1 MLSYQQCLLATMLC
15 SSCLLRIMHS
25 VCLLAG
31 EDDLRDVRSAV
42 ADLAGRWMDLGIS
55 LGMSPSDL
63 DHILSANPHSPSNCL
78 TKTLTLWLRQSYT
91 VSITFIFLFHLLA
104 TQI

>member
-15 SSCLLRIMHS
+15 SCLLRIMHS

-42 ADLAGRWMDLGIS
+42 ADLTGRWMDLGIS
-55 LGMSPSDL
+55 LGMRRSDL

-78 TKTLTLWLRQSYT
+78 TEMLTLWLRQSYT
-91 VSITFIFLFHLLA
+91 VSITFVFHPFYF
-104 TQI
+104 IY